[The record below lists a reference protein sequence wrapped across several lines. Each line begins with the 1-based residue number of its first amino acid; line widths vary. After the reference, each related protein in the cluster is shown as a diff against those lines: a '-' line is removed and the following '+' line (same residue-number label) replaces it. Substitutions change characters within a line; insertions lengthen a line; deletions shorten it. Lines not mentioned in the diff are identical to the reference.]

1 VTRTTTTAAMRIG
14 IAATAVALAL
24 ALPGAARAQSTE
36 AKLRDNQEEL
46 ARIRRER
53 AELEER
59 LSKLRGTAHT
69 MSDELQNTGRQ
80 HDLTQKAVSSLDRQ
94 LNLIN
99 QSVTETTANLVR
111 AEDEA
116 TTKRAVL
123 RRRLIDIYKR
133 GPMFY
138 VEALLSADSFGE
150 LVARYK
156 YLHEI
161 ALRDRALVHR
171 VEQLQADIRRRRTQL
186 VTLQGDVTQN
196 RVEKSQEEQ
205 RLQALEQQQQQSL
218 QQVQLEQQKTADR
231 LARVQKSEKRLNT
244 IIANAIEEARRR
256 AEVAARAAARSGTRV
271 ATTRSSISTSDYGRL
286 DWPVDGNIVYNFG
299 RVVKPDNTTIRW
311 NGIGIA
317 AAPGTPVHSVA
328 EGTVVLAAPLGTYGQ
343 TVIIEHGGGDY
354 SVYGSL
360 ASMAVSKGSHV
371 NKGTVIGTVGSS
383 DPDLP
388 PHLHFEIRHGGPA
401 VDPATWLRGGH

>member
-1 VTRTTTTAAMRIG
+1 VTRSTTAAVRTC
-14 IAATAVALAL
+14 IAAAALAL
-24 ALPGAARAQSTE
+24 AISLPATARAQNAD
-36 AKLRDNQEEL
+36 AKLRDNQQEL
-46 ARIRRER
+46 ARIRQER
-53 AELEER
+53 ADLEAR

-69 MSDELQNTGRQ
+69 MSDELQNTGKQ
-80 HDLTQKAVSSLDRQ
+80 HDLTKRAVNSLDTQ

-138 VEALLSADSFGE
+138 VEALLSADSFGD
-150 LVARYK
+150 LIARYK

-171 VEQLQADIRRRRTQL
+171 VEQLQSDIKRKRTRL

-196 RVEKSQEEQ
+196 RLEKAQEEQ
-205 RLQALEQQQQQSL
+205 RLQTLEQQQQQSL
-218 QQVQLEQQKTADR
+218 HQVVIEQQKTADR
-231 LARVQKSEKRLNT
+231 LARVQRSEKRLNS
-244 IIANAIEEARRR
+244 IIANAIEAARRR
-256 AEVAARAAARSGTRV
+256 AELAARAAAKSGTRV

-371 NKGTVIGTVGSS
+371 NKGTVIGTVGNS

>member
-1 VTRTTTTAAMRIG
+1 MKRFPTFAPRRTRIVLVL
-14 IAATAVALAL
+14 VALGMAL
-24 ALPGAARAQSTE
+24 APVAHAQSAE
-36 AKLRDNQEEL
+36 SKLRNNQEEL

-53 AELEER
+53 ADLEQR

-69 MSDELQNTGRQ
+69 MSDELQNIGRQ
-80 HDLTQKAVSSLDRQ
+80 HDVTQKAVSSLDKQ

-99 QSVTETTANLVR
+99 ESVTETTKNLVR

-138 VEALLSADSFGE
+138 VEALLSADSFGA

-171 VEQLQADIRRRRTQL
+171 VEQLQSDIRRKRTQL
-186 VTLQGDVTQN
+186 VSLQGDVTQN
-196 RVEKSQEEQ
+196 RLEKAQEEQ
-205 RLQALEQQQQQSL
+205 RLQTLEQQRQASL
-218 QQVQLEQQKTADR
+218 HQVQIQQEKTAER
-231 LARVQKSEKRLNT
+231 LARVQKSEKRLNN
-244 IIANAIEEARRR
+244 IIADIEAARRR
-256 AEVAARAAARSGTRV
+256 AELAAARAAKSGKRV
-271 ATTRSSISTSDYGRL
+271 VTTHSSISTSDYGHL

-328 EGTVVLAAPLGTYGQ
+328 AGTVVLAAPLGTYGQ

-360 ASMAVSKGSHV
+360 ASMAVDKGAHV
-371 NKGTVIGTVGSS
+371 NKGSVIGTVGNS